1 MKIPTKRWRRQ
12 YSLGRA
18 IARNAT
24 FFTTTVFAM
33 IFVWFASNASIAAD
47 DRPVIL
53 FIGTSLTAGYGL
65 PSQEAF
71 PSLIQKE
78 VDAAGLNFRVVNAGV
93 SGDTSAGGL
102 RRIDW
107 LLQSPVS
114 VLVLE
119 LGANDMLRGLDPDA
133 MRQNLTKI
141 IERTRAA
148 NPNAKLL
155 VAGMRAA
162 PNLGSTYIQKFES
175 TYTDLASQY
184 AAQLIPFLL
193 EDVAAR
199 PGLNQVDG
207 IHPTAEGHK
216 LIAKR
221 VWGVL
226 QGMLRQTVV
235 PPQL

>member
-1 MKIPTKRWRRQ
+1 
-12 YSLGRA
+12 LNGA

-24 FFTTTVFAM
+24 FFAATVFAT
-33 IFVWFASNASIAAD
+33 ICILFASNASIAAD

-71 PSLIQKE
+71 PSLIQRKI
-78 VDAAGLNFRVVNAGV
+78 DAEGLDFRVVNAGV

-133 MRQNLTKI
+133 MRQNLAKI

-162 PNLGSTYIQKFES
+162 PNLGSTYIRKFES
-175 TYTDLASQY
+175 TYPDLASKY
-184 AAQLIPFLL
+184 KAQLIPFLL

-199 PGLNQVDG
+199 PELNQVDR

-216 LIAKR
+216 LIAER
-221 VWGVL
+221 VWRVL
-226 QGMLRQTVV
+226 QGMLR
-235 PPQL
+235 